1 MEKKHTGIV
10 VKRYFPQKQKIVLF
24 DDELGKITCVPPHDR
39 ISLGTLLSY
48 EIQPRKPMAFIYD
61 VELIAMPLDGLEMDI
76 LFVHHVL
83 EVCYYFIPEQSTAP
97 DVYDIMML
105 LFTKQACIRH
115 PFFKKIFLFK
125 LFALLGIYPD
135 RTVPM
140 DALMHRLLVDPLD
153 ILIRGDET
161 YELERRLT
169 KWLRD
174 CMIMHPCI
182 EYFRTVHFLDE
193 NRVV

>member
-1 MEKKHTGIV
+1 VHKKHTGIV

-24 DDELGKITCVPPHDR
+24 DDEWGKITCVPPHDR

-48 EIQPRKPMAFIYD
+48 EIQQRNGMPFIYD
-61 VELIAMPLDGLEMDI
+61 VELIAMPLDGGEMDI

-83 EVCYYFIPEQSTAP
+83 EVCYYFIPEQSIASE
-97 DVYDIMML
+97 VYDMMML
-105 LFTKQACIRH
+105 LFTKQPCIRH

-125 LFALLGIYPD
+125 LFVLLGIYPD
-135 RTVPM
+135 RAVPL
-140 DALMHRLLVDPLD
+140 DALEHTLLINPLEL
-153 ILIRGDET
+153 LIRGDST
-161 YELERRLT
+161 TQLERRLT

-182 EYFRTVHFLDE
+182 EYFKTVHFLDE

>member
-1 MEKKHTGIV
+1 MHKKHTGIV

-39 ISLGTLLSY
+39 ISLGTLLQY
-48 EIQPRKPMAFIYD
+48 EIQERKPVAFIYD

-83 EVCYYFIPEQSTAP
+83 EVCYYFIPENSTATE
-97 DVYDIMML
+97 VYDMMML
-105 LFTKQACIRH
+105 LFTKQSCIRH
-115 PFFKKIFLFK
+115 PFFKKIFLLK
-125 LFALLGIYPD
+125 LFTLLGIYPD
-135 RTVPM
+135 RTAPL
-140 DALMHRLLVDPLD
+140 DALVHKLLVDPLE
-153 ILIRGDET
+153 ILIRSDAT
-161 YELERRLT
+161 DELERRLT

-182 EYFRTVHFLDE
+182 EYFKTVHFLDE